1 MENEYVNK
9 NVVPP
14 QERIDYGTAQLM
26 AITALFLDFFQ
37 GIVGAIPVVGQILS
51 PLISIFIWLTFFV
64 WLKLRGVTITDN
76 IKRLAIMAGGSFL
89 EIIPIINIAPIWT
102 ITILITVMLVKVEDK
117 NKIKDFY
124 KQNIGFSQ

>member
-14 QERIDYGTAQLM
+14 LERIDYSTGQLM

-37 GIVGAIPVVGQILS
+37 GIMGAIPVAGQILS

-64 WLKLRGVTITDN
+64 WLKLHEITIIDN